1 MSEFHSFLQ
10 INVLVVEPTDVNLD
24 VDVNRYHQ
32 TKIFTQA
39 LMNLALLASNANQ
52 LKYLIESSE
61 QRPLFL
67 ISLSFI
73 VASLVVQLLVKIC
86 LIINSRFDLNNNEGA
101 RKALRMNNFIMF
113 AILLVTL
120 INVTVTGVIFA
131 EIKGFT
137 FF

>member
-1 MSEFHSFLQ
+1 MSEFHLFLQ
-10 INVLVVEPTDVNLD
+10 INVEPTDVNLD

-52 LKYLIESSE
+52 LKYLIESSD

-73 VASLVVQLLVKIC
+73 VASLVIQLLVKIC
-86 LIINSRFDLNNNEGA
+86 LIINCRYDLNNNEGA

-131 EIKGFT
+131 EIKGFM